1 MIEALIVSRTRIR
14 LLLKF
19 FLNSRNRAY
28 LRSLEAE
35 LGESTNG
42 IRVELNR
49 LEKAGLLRSERDGN
63 RKYFRANTLHP
74 LYEDIHSMLRKH
86 LGLQHIVDQI
96 IRKLAALNAVYLTGD
111 LGMGREGEIIDLIF
125 VGPLNKEQLLKGILR
140 TEQLIHRKIRF
151 VLFEKSNDKVLKRL
165 ISEPEVLL
173 LWSHKK

>member
-1 MIEALIVSRTRIR
+1 MIEALIVSKTRIR
-14 LLLKF
+14 LLMKF
-19 FLNSRNRAY
+19 FLNSKTRAY

-35 LGESTNG
+35 FGESSNG

-49 LEKAGLLRSERDGN
+49 LEKAGLLRSEPEGN
-63 RKYFRANTLHP
+63 RRYFRANTLHP
-74 LYEDIHSMLRKH
+74 LYEDIHNMLIKH

-96 IRKLAALNAVYLTGD
+96 IRKLAALNAVYVTGD
-111 LGMGREGEIIDLIF
+111 LGMGRDGEIIDLIF

-151 VLFEKSNDKVLKRL
+151 VLFEKSNDKVLKRM
-165 ISEPEVLL
+165 IREPEVLL